1 MKRLREEMVKAI
13 NHSGLKLLLKI
24 IVSLGLLLFLFSRIN
39 ISELLRVLLFAHPSY
54 IFVVLMVYLIGQ
66 ILCSTRWALLARPL
80 GYKNPFKD
88 FAIFYFIGM
97 FFNLFAPSTIGGDVG
112 RVYYLSSGEAGP
124 ERDGWVNRTG
134 TALSSVVADRAI
146 GMAVLVWIGALAV
159 VIFPVYSL
167 PSPVRYSTF
176 ALALGLL
183 VGWILLPVINRVI
196 RLTVNPIGKSIAIA
210 IETYGSAGK
219 PIAMAIILSLIVHFI
234 QAGCHVILGWSLDL
248 QIPWSYSFI
257 LYPLVGIFMAIPV
270 SFNGIGLREGG
281 YLFLLQLIEVGTEK
295 ALAFGLLWFVI
306 VVLDGMIGGVVFILR
321 KSQGAF
327 SITSWMGR
335 SG

>member
-1 MKRLREEMVKAI
+1 M
-13 NHSGLKLLLKI
+13 
-24 IVSLGLLLFLFSRIN
+24 
-39 ISELLRVLLFAHPSY
+39 
-54 IFVVLMVYLIGQ
+54 
-66 ILCSTRWALLARPL
+66 
-80 GYKNPFKD
+80 
-88 FAIFYFIGM
+88 
-97 FFNLFAPSTIGGDVG
+97 
-112 RVYYLSSGEAGP
+112 
-124 ERDGWVNRTG
+124 
-134 TALSSVVADRAI
+134 ADRAI
-146 GMAVLVWIGALAV
+146 GVAVLVWIGALAV

-327 SITSWMGR
+327 SITPWMGR

>member
-1 MKRLREEMVKAI
+1 
-13 NHSGLKLLLKI
+13 
-24 IVSLGLLLFLFSRIN
+24 
-39 ISELLRVLLFAHPSY
+39 
-54 IFVVLMVYLIGQ
+54 
-66 ILCSTRWALLARPL
+66 
-80 GYKNPFKD
+80 
-88 FAIFYFIGM
+88 
-97 FFNLFAPSTIGGDVG
+97 
-112 RVYYLSSGEAGP
+112 
-124 ERDGWVNRTG
+124 
-134 TALSSVVADRAI
+134 
-146 GMAVLVWIGALAV
+146 MAVLAWIGALAV
-159 VIFPVYSL
+159 VIFLVYSL

-183 VGWILLPVINRVI
+183 VGWILLPVIYRVI

-234 QAGCHVILGWSLDL
+234 QAGCHVILGWSLDF

-270 SFNGIGLREGG
+270 SFNGIGLCEG
-281 YLFLLQLIEVGTEK
+281 V
-295 ALAFGLLWFVI
+295 GLLWFVI

-327 SITSWMGR
+327 SITPGMGR

>member
-1 MKRLREEMVKAI
+1 
-13 NHSGLKLLLKI
+13 
-24 IVSLGLLLFLFSRIN
+24 
-39 ISELLRVLLFAHPSY
+39 
-54 IFVVLMVYLIGQ
+54 
-66 ILCSTRWALLARPL
+66 
-80 GYKNPFKD
+80 
-88 FAIFYFIGM
+88 
-97 FFNLFAPSTIGGDVG
+97 
-112 RVYYLSSGEAGP
+112 
-124 ERDGWVNRTG
+124 
-134 TALSSVVADRAI
+134 
-146 GMAVLVWIGALAV
+146 MAVLVWIGALAV

-183 VGWILLPVINRVI
+183 VGWILLPVIYRVI

-234 QAGCHVILGWSLDL
+234 QAGCHVILGLSLDF

-327 SITSWMGR
+327 GITPGMGR

>member
-1 MKRLREEMVKAI
+1 
-13 NHSGLKLLLKI
+13 
-24 IVSLGLLLFLFSRIN
+24 
-39 ISELLRVLLFAHPSY
+39 
-54 IFVVLMVYLIGQ
+54 
-66 ILCSTRWALLARPL
+66 
-80 GYKNPFKD
+80 D

-97 FFNLFAPSTIGGDVG
+97 FFNLFAPSTVGGDVG
-112 RVYYLSSGEAGP
+112 RVYYLSSGGAGP

-146 GMAVLVWIGALAV
+146 GVAVLVWIGALAV

-167 PSPVRYSTF
+167 PSPIRYSTF

-183 VGWILLPVINRVI
+183 VGWILLPVIYRVI

-234 QAGCHVILGWSLDL
+234 QAGCHVILGLSLDF

-327 SITSWMGR
+327 SITPGMGR
-335 SG
+335 SS

>member
-1 MKRLREEMVKAI
+1 VGIADAALRL
-13 NHSGLKLLLKI
+13 
-24 IVSLGLLLFLFSRIN
+24 
-39 ISELLRVLLFAHPSY
+39 
-54 IFVVLMVYLIGQ
+54 
-66 ILCSTRWALLARPL
+66 L
-80 GYKNPFKD
+80 GYKNPFED

-97 FFNLFAPSTIGGDVG
+97 FFNLFAPSTVGGDVG
-112 RVYYLSSGEAGP
+112 RVYYLSSGGAGP

-146 GMAVLVWIGALAV
+146 GVAVLVWIGALAV

-167 PSPVRYSTF
+167 PSPIRYSTF

-183 VGWILLPVINRVI
+183 VGWILLPVIYRVI

-234 QAGCHVILGWSLDL
+234 QAGCHVILGLSLDF

-270 SFNGIGLREGG
+270 SFNGISLREGG
-281 YLFLLQLIEVGTEK
+281 VSLFASINRGWYGEGPGLRSPLVRHRCPGWHDRRGCLYLEK
-295 ALAFGLLWFVI
+295 KPRGF
-306 VVLDGMIGGVVFILR
+306 
-321 KSQGAF
+321 
-327 SITSWMGR
+327 
-335 SG
+335 

>member
-1 MKRLREEMVKAI
+1 MYKSI
-13 NHSGLKLLLKI
+13 NHSGLKLLIKL
-24 IVSLGLLLFLFSRIN
+24 IVSLSLLLFLFSRIS
-39 ISELLRVLLFAHPSY
+39 ISELRHVLLFAHPSY

-66 ILCSTRWALLARPL
+66 FISSIRWALLARPL

-97 FFNLFAPSTIGGDVG
+97 FFNLFAPSTVGGDVG
-112 RVYYLSSGEAGP
+112 RVYYLSRGGAGP

-134 TALSSVVADRAI
+134 TALSSVVADRGI

-167 PSPVRYSTF
+167 PSPVRYSTY

-183 VGWILLPVINRVI
+183 LGWALLPVIY
-196 RLTVNPIGKSIAIA
+196 RLTRLTLNPIGKSLAIA

-219 PIAMAIILSLIVHFI
+219 PIASAIILSSLVHII

-257 LYPLVGIFMAIPV
+257 LYPLVGVFSAIPF

-281 YLFLLQLIEVGTEK
+281 YLFLLQRIDVGTEK
-295 ALAFGLLWFVI
+295 AVAFALLWFVI
-306 VVLDGMIGGVVFILR
+306 VVLDGMVGGVVFILR

-327 SITSWMGR
+327 SITSGMGR

>member
-1 MKRLREEMVKAI
+1 M
-13 NHSGLKLLLKI
+13 
-24 IVSLGLLLFLFSRIN
+24 
-39 ISELLRVLLFAHPSY
+39 
-54 IFVVLMVYLIGQ
+54 
-66 ILCSTRWALLARPL
+66 
-80 GYKNPFKD
+80 
-88 FAIFYFIGM
+88 
-97 FFNLFAPSTIGGDVG
+97 
-112 RVYYLSSGEAGP
+112 
-124 ERDGWVNRTG
+124 
-134 TALSSVVADRAI
+134 ADRAI
-146 GMAVLVWIGALAV
+146 GVAVLVWIGALAV

-167 PSPVRYSTF
+167 PSPIRYSTF

-183 VGWILLPVINRVI
+183 VGWILLPVIYRVI

-327 SITSWMGR
+327 SITPGMGR